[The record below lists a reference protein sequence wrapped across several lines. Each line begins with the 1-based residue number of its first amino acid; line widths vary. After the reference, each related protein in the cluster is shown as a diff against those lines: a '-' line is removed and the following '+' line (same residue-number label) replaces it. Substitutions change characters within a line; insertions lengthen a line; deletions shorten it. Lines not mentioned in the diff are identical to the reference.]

1 MSRIGR
7 LPISLPKNVTV
18 DVKPGNEVIVKGP
31 KGQLQ
36 RNLNV
41 DMTIEVDS
49 GVVTIARPSDGRIHR
64 MQHGLTRALL
74 NNMVTGVSTGFK
86 KDLEIQGVGYRAEL
100 KGANLVL
107 YMGYSH
113 PVEMDAPQGISYTV
127 DTKAGKIGIQGIDKE
142 LVGLTARGSAG
153 CGRQSLTTVKG
164 FATQVK
170 LSAVSRARPASKPL
184 SGGFFPGRMVSY
196 HRW

>member
-18 DVKPGNEVIVKGP
+18 DVKPGNEVIVNGP

-36 RNLNV
+36 QSFHA
-41 DMTIEVDS
+41 DMAIELEN
-49 GVVTIARPSDGRIHR
+49 GVVTVSRPSDGRIHR

-86 KDLEIQGVGYRAEL
+86 RELEIQGVGYRAEM
-100 KGANLVL
+100 KGPKLVL
-107 YMGYSH
+107 FMGYSH

-127 DTKAGKIGIQGIDKE
+127 DTRAGKISVEGIDKE
-142 LVGLTARGSAG
+142 LVGLTAARIRRVRPPEPYHGKGIRYAG
-153 CGRQSLTTVKG
+153 EVVRRKQGKTGK
-164 FATQVK
+164 
-170 LSAVSRARPASKPL
+170 
-184 SGGFFPGRMVSY
+184 
-196 HRW
+196 